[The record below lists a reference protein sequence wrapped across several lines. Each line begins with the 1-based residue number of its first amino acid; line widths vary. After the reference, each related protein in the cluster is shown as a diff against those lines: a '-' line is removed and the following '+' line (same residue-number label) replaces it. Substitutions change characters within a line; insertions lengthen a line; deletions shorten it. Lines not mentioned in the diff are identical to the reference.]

1 MRIFIPGLFLFLLS
15 SCNKSKTYQAEGT
28 LKGVDYALCVC
39 CGGVILEVK
48 DMTGNF
54 RIDSLPFMP
63 VQKLYN
69 LSFPQKIQFNYSRI
83 DSCAGIKRF
92 TITEFIMEY

>member
-1 MRIFIPGLFLFLLS
+1 MLIFLLI
-15 SCNKSKTYQAEGT
+15 SCSKSEKYQAEGT
-28 LKGVDYALCVC
+28 ITGIDYTMCAC

-48 DMTGNF
+48 NMPGNF

-63 VQKLYN
+63 FQKLYN
-69 LSFPQKIQFNYSRI
+69 LGFPKTIQFNYSRI

-92 TITEFIMEY
+92 TITAFFMEN